1 MRLLSVRHLLIK
13 WLFSTNNLSPVL
25 QINLLYDLGDGSFY
39 KDPCNDFLLSSW
51 DLIINDQH
59 INNLRWDK
67 LDKLSHFFSNS
78 FIKNSIITNSF
89 GVKKYTINYKTVI
102 WVLCLMFKNRTIKTI
117 YNIWILFIKNI
128 PQNHH
133 WIHMHEKLQSDLK
146 LNALY
151 SVLY

>member
-1 MRLLSVRHLLIK
+1 MRLLCVRHLLIK

-25 QINLLYDLGDGSFY
+25 QINLLYDLRDGSFH
-39 KDPCNDFLLSSW
+39 KDSCNGFLLSSW

-102 WVLCLMFKNRTIKTI
+102 WVLCLMLKIGPSKQYIIFELFSLKTYHRI
-117 YNIWILFIKNI
+117 IIEFICMKSYNQI
-128 PQNHH
+128 
-133 WIHMHEKLQSDLK
+133 
-146 LNALY
+146 
-151 SVLY
+151 